1 MMDPFHIDDKNILND
16 DEMIQADQDSNTEN
30 EEDHDST
37 IEDAEEV
44 FENEVYDLLSS
55 NE

>member
-16 DEMIQADQDSNTEN
+16 DEMIQADQDSNTE
-30 EEDHDST
+30 
-37 IEDAEEV
+37 DAEEV